1 MLRIVEKSRGVSKAV
16 YLGKVSVAWLLTTVA
31 VIQGGV
37 DGVCEDLKG
46 R

>member
-1 MLRIVEKSRGVSKAV
+1 MPRIVEKSRGVSQAV
-16 YLGKVSVAWLLTTVA
+16 YMGKVGVAWLLATVEA

-37 DGVCEDLKG
+37 GVCENLKG

>member
-1 MLRIVEKSRGVSKAV
+1 MLRIVEKSRG
-16 YLGKVSVAWLLTTVA
+16 SVAWLLTTVA